1 MSKKLKKI
9 VTVLMAITMLVSF
22 SVVTYA
28 AEKPGNNKENIIEKS
43 SVTRMTR
50 HKVNSSV
57 TQVGGMMTYT
67 STTTRTCTTLTA
79 DGNLLGN
86 NTGGNSATVY
96 VSKGGVVV
104 ASGTIPLDGK
114 EHTLSR
120 MVGTNYP
127 AGTYTIRVQPT
138 FAGAYDLATSFYY

>member
-1 MSKKLKKI
+1 MNKNLKKI
-9 VTVLMAITMLVSF
+9 ITVFMLTAMLVSC

-28 AEKPGNNKENIIEKS
+28 TESSQNNIK

-50 HKVNSSV
+50 HKINSAT
-57 TQVGGMMTYT
+57 TQTGGMITYT
-67 STTTRTCTTLTA
+67 STTTRACTTLTA

-96 VSKGGVVV
+96 VSRGNVVV

-120 MVGTNYP
+120 MVGSNYP
-127 AGTYTIRVQPT
+127 AATYTIRVQPT